1 MTTTSMHA
9 LSQEERDRLRETV
22 ARASEPIPPFWPMQ
36 IMVAQNPMHGLEYL
50 PFDEAVRKGK
60 HLLGGNGYLPNEE
73 YREFYRSGRISSDS
87 LHAGV
92 GAGEAPD
99 RRNHRVVTVGSRGVT
114 ADEVWFLH
122 VAFGF
127 EALEPALLAW
137 ELGGDGATK
146 RFREDLPGDARQRII
161 ERTLEECE
169 QCRDHPEEAY
179 LTNLWKATLAA
190 LGLSDSGEH
199 TGLASRDAVG

>member
-73 YREFYRSGRISSDS
+73 YRAVLSIGTHHQRQ
-87 LHAGV
+87 V
-92 GAGEAPD
+92 
-99 RRNHRVVTVGSRGVT
+99 SRGR
-114 ADEVWFLH
+114 WR
-122 VAFGF
+122 G
-127 EALEPALLAW
+127 
-137 ELGGDGATK
+137 
-146 RFREDLPGDARQRII
+146 
-161 ERTLEECE
+161 
-169 QCRDHPEEAY
+169 
-179 LTNLWKATLAA
+179 
-190 LGLSDSGEH
+190 
-199 TGLASRDAVG
+199 